1 MNSPEYPILR
11 AILATISRQTF
22 PPGALYKL
30 VVPKAGAEQNVDAY
44 NLCDGTRT
52 VTDIAKELAID
63 AANLRKRILR
73 WAEEGI
79 VVRVEQDKSTYPV
92 HLYPLTASARKE
104 VENA

>member
-1 MNSPEYPILR
+1 MANPEYPILR
-11 AILATISRQTF
+11 AILATVARQTF

-52 VTDIAKELAID
+52 VTDIAKELKID

-79 VVRVEQDKSTYPV
+79 VVRVEQDKATYPV
-92 HLYPLTASARKE
+92 HLYPLSPSAQKE
-104 VENA
+104 ADNA